1 MATPAARLHLE
12 PNKTRTVMETT
23 LPSSSSMDRKGTR
36 GRQLLEQMP
45 IETQKTIRTEVKNII
60 SKVRRKHPLQGMS
73 SYQAFALREEC
84 RREVE
89 SLITQWSV

>member
-23 LPSSSSMDRKGTR
+23 LPSSSSMDRRGTR

-45 IETQKTIRTEVKNII
+45 IETQKTIRKEVKNII
-60 SKVRRKHPLQGMS
+60 AKVRRKHPLQGMS